1 MKAIVYRSNTGYT
14 KKYAEI
20 LAQKT
25 GLPAYELKEAEKALA
40 KGEEIVYLGWL
51 SAGSLV
57 GYKKAAKT
65 WDVKAV
71 CAVGMGGPTSNQLP
85 GIIEKHKIE
94 SAKAFYLQ
102 GGFDIRKLRG
112 IYKFMMVV
120 MIKMA
125 VPSME
130 KKADKTADDIAAL
143 ELFRNGGDY
152 VREENL
158 DQILDWLNA

>member
-14 KKYAEI
+14 KKYAEL

-40 KGEEIVYLGWL
+40 KGEEIIFLGWL
-51 SAGSLV
+51 SAGALV

-85 GIIEKHKIE
+85 GIIEKHKID

-102 GGFDIRKLRG
+102 GGFDLKKLHG
-112 IYKFMMVV
+112 IYKFMMIM
-120 MIKMA
+120 MIKTV

-130 KKADKTADDIAAL
+130 KKADKTEDDIAAL
-143 ELFRNGGDY
+143 DLFRNGGDC

>member
-1 MKAIVYRSNTGYT
+1 
-14 KKYAEI
+14 
-20 LAQKT
+20 
-25 GLPAYELKEAEKALA
+25 
-40 KGEEIVYLGWL
+40 
-51 SAGSLV
+51 
-57 GYKKAAKT
+57 
-65 WDVKAV
+65 
-71 CAVGMGGPTSNQLP
+71 
-85 GIIEKHKIE
+85 
-94 SAKAFYLQ
+94 
-102 GGFDIRKLRG
+102 
-112 IYKFMMVV
+112 MMVV